1 MRALQGLLAGTLALA
16 ACSKARPVVQGDLG
30 QPVSWQEDIG
40 PLMAADC
47 SSCHS
52 GATAP
57 LGYRTT
63 SYLEA
68 LGPVDAP
75 VVTEGDANSLLLRVI
90 DPALADAVHLPVS
103 SAFGQVRAWAVDGRL
118 SFLRG
123 GVHEAGVLNP
133 NDPSQFHG
141 DVLHGANWNFGIC
154 QDCHGADFRGGNTGV
169 SCFQCHA
176 QGPTSCDTC
185 HGQPPATGAHTPHA
199 LGTLGHAFDCG
210 ECHIK
215 PAHFDDPGHLTT
227 ADGKAKDTATITF
240 GALASLAGPG
250 RAGPPSFDG
259 VTCSNVY
266 CHGVTLQD
274 PKATST
280 QPIWNGGSAPC
291 GSCHGLPPA
300 SHDVSST
307 NCSECHHLV
316 TPPGGQPLTA
326 LHVNGVVNVGDG
338 SGTCSACHGS
348 AQSIAPPRDLEGN
361 TATTALGVGA
371 HQAHLNGENNLSAP
385 IVCSACHLVPAALHS
400 PGHFDHPLPATV
412 AFSGLAVADGAA
424 PVWDHGT
431 ASCSNSYCHG
441 GGTDLAADT
450 AFKLRTPVWTFG
462 TSQAFCGSCHGLP
475 PTTAVHANV
484 AFPDCARCH
493 ASTIA
498 PSGAILVTG
507 PPGARTSTHI
517 NGVVDVT
524 P

>member
-1 MRALQGLLAGTLALA
+1 MRALQGLVAVAMAVA
-16 ACSKARPVVQGDLG
+16 ACSKARPVQGDLG

-47 SSCHS
+47 NSCHS
-52 GATAP
+52 GAAAAA
-57 LGYRTT
+57 GYRTT

-75 VVTEGDANSLLLRVI
+75 VVTEGDASSLLLRTI
-90 DPALADAVHLPVS
+90 DPAQADAVHQKVS
-103 SAFGQVRAWAVDGRL
+103 AAFASVRAWAVDGRL
-118 SFLRG
+118 SYRRG

-141 DVLHGANWNFGIC
+141 DVLHGADWKFGIC
-154 QDCHGADFRGGNTGV
+154 QDCHGDDFRGGNTGV

-185 HGQPPATGAHTPHA
+185 HGQPPATGAHAAHA
-199 LGTLGHAFDCG
+199 LGTLGHPFDCS

-215 PAHFDDPGHLTT
+215 PLHFDDPGHLTT
-227 ADGKAKDTATITF
+227 ANGKAKEKATITF
-240 GALASLAGPG
+240 GAQAALGSTG
-250 RAGPPSFDG
+250 RGGPPTFDG
-259 VTCSNVY
+259 VTCSNIY

-274 PKATST
+274 SKATST
-280 QPIWNGGSAPC
+280 QPIWNGGTAAC

-316 TPPGGQPLTA
+316 TPPPGKGPITA
-326 LHVNGVVNVGDG
+326 LHANGVVDVGDG

-348 AQSIAPPRDLEGN
+348 PQSIAPPRDLEGN
-361 TATTALGVGA
+361 TSTTALGVGA
-371 HQAHLNGENNLSAP
+371 HQAHLGAQNNLSAP
-385 IVCSACHLVPAALHS
+385 IACSDCHQVPAAVHS
-400 PGHFDHPLPATV
+400 PGHIDHPLPAIVT
-412 AFSGLAVADGAA
+412 FSGLAVSDGAR
-424 PVWDHGT
+424 PVWDRNT
-431 ASCSNSYCHG
+431 ASCTNTYCHG

-450 AFKLRTPVWTFG
+450 GAALRAPVWTFG
-462 TSQAFCGSCHGLP
+462 TSQAFCGSCHGVP
-475 PTTAVHANV
+475 PTTPVHAGI

-498 PSGAILVTG
+498 PNGAILVTG